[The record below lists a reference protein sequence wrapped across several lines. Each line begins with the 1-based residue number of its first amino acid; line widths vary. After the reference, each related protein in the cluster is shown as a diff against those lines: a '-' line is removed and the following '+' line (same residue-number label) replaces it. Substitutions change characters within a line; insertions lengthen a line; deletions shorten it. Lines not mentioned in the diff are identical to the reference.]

1 MAQRALGQMLR
12 IPMWGY
18 ECEHVDSPPRFRVVT
33 NPHVGL

>member
-1 MAQRALGQMLR
+1 MVCGCIKLRLR

-18 ECEHVDSPPRFRVVT
+18 ERSYIRDVEEGLRVT